1 MRVPRSPSR
10 GGLGRPLLAVALV
23 VASILLGAFAA
34 RYYGYTVTFS
44 IRRLVKADLSFTI
57 PETSGSTAGV
67 YDPSAVQDALDF
79 TKPVSLKVLLP
90 SSTVSTLAGNYYRI
104 MVAVWVDVDD
114 DGTLETHDID
124 GDLSIGVGEV
134 EQVVFVF
141 VDINE
146 DGDYSDSGLS
156 ATTVWIDFDMDGVED
171 SGESVSL
178 TSEAFVWY
186 DFDLDSAYD
195 SGELVQLPNSYGR
208 YEALITVKD
217 YTSNG
222 NPVTLVGLDRD
233 VDMKVSYFTG
243 NVDASSVSV
252 NVYIYAVELSS

>member
-1 MRVPRSPSR
+1 MRVPRSFPRKGLR
-10 GGLGRPLLAVALV
+10 GSLLAIALL
-23 VASILLGAFAA
+23 VASVLLGAFAA
-34 RYYGYTVTFS
+34 RYYGYTMTFS
-44 IRRLVKADLSFTI
+44 IKKLVKADLSFTI
-57 PETSGSTAGV
+57 PATSGSTAGV

-79 TKPVSLKVLLP
+79 TKSVSLRILLP
-90 SSTVSTLAGNYYRI
+90 SSAVSTLASNYYRVMI
-104 MVAVWVDVDD
+104 AVWVDLDD

-141 VDINE
+141 VDLNE
-146 DGDYSDSGLS
+146 DGDYLDSGLS

-208 YEALITVKD
+208 YEAVITVKD
-217 YTSNG
+217 YTSGG
-222 NPVTLVGLDRD
+222 NPITLVGLNRD
-233 VDMKVSYFTG
+233 VDIKVSYFTG

-252 NVYIYAVELSS
+252 NLYIYAVETQ